1 MVDVSHA
8 VSIFGIPPD
17 AKDQEL
23 ENHLEKVGSLES
35 LLTVKEAHS
44 NLCTGRGYAIYSTST
59 EAGKAITDLSGVC
72 LREEETSKLS
82 LEAVQTD
89 RTADITTLL
98 GKKRLDTLNLTSIVG
113 KGSDFIDQ
121 MVDKLSSL
129 SDSEV
134 SQLFSKMKSKRGHGL
149 FQSTERTTYAVSSPK
164 LPSFS
169 GNQGKSGIGYEQW
182 RSQLKTLLADQ
193 SYSDFQIMNA
203 IYQSVKGTAGDVLLS
218 MPEGSTSHDILDKFD
233 KYFGNGNVLSV
244 DMLTEQFHSSK
255 QQPKENVV
263 TWSCRLQRMLDHI
276 GQKEH
281 MPRSYYDQLLRAKFW
296 NGLSVKHI
304 KEATRHRF
312 ENSESFDEIFAAA
325 RSLELEESQS
335 SKQLISK
342 NVVSQQVAAS
352 EPTPESSVLTKIFN
366 RLSTM
371 ENRLSKIEAS
381 SKQPRRASLSGQ
393 SPADD
398 DLFCSRCK
406 RNTHRL
412 ETCHA
417 RKEKY
422 GKPLKN

>member
-1 MVDVSHA
+1 MS
-8 VSIFGIPPD
+8 
-17 AKDQEL
+17 
-23 ENHLEKVGSLES
+23 ES
-35 LLTVKEAHS
+35 F
-44 NLCTGRGYAIYSTST
+44 I
-59 EAGKAITDLSGVC
+59 C
-72 LREEETSKLS
+72 LRDEETSSKLS
-82 LEAVQTD
+82 LEAVQSE
-89 RTADITTLL
+89 RSADITILL

-121 MVDKLSSL
+121 MVDKLSAL
-129 SDSEV
+129 SDFEV

-169 GNQGKSGIGYEQW
+169 GNQDKSGIGYEQW

-203 IYQSVKGTAGDVLLS
+203 IHQSVKGTAGDVLLS

-233 KYFGNGNVLSV
+233 KYFGNVLSV

-325 RSLELEESQS
+325 RSLELEESHF
-335 SKQLISK
+335 SKLLISK

-352 EPTPESSVLTKIFN
+352 EPTPESPVLTKIF
-366 RLSTM
+366 
-371 ENRLSKIEAS
+371 NRLSKIEAS
-381 SKQPRRASLSGQ
+381 SKQPRRTSLSGQ

-417 RKEKY
+417 RKDKY
-422 GKPLKN
+422 GKPLKD